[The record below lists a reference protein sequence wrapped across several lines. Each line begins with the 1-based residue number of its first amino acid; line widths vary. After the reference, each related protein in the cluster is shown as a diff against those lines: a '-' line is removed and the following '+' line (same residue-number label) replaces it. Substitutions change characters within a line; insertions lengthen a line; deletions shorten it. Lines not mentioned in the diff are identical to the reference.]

1 MDKIIP
7 EGQKS
12 GTLILLKS
20 TTADEQFSDGQVVDN
35 DNPNPGYSIGDALR
49 WETRDAQS
57 ITSLTVTSPPRSRN
71 EICRFQQKN
80 RVVANGCMSDEGDVL
95 SGVPLGTVLVAILFV
110 IMNSDIGKNI
120 KNVY

>member
-1 MDKIIP
+1 M
-7 EGQKS
+7 
-12 GTLILLKS
+12 LKS

-35 DNPNPGYSIGDALR
+35 DNPNPGYSLGDALR
-49 WETRDAQS
+49 REPRDAQR
-57 ITSLTVTSPPRSRN
+57 IPSLTVTSPPRSRT
-71 EICRFQQKN
+71 EICRFQQKT